1 MEQSFQNL
9 IYIGTKVSVMDGG
22 TLFDRIQ
29 KLNRLTKS
37 EAKIVNFINHA
48 HSRIAFEK
56 VTSIAKKADVGKAS
70 VVRFISRLGFESFK
84 GFQNCVQEEI
94 QDHLEK
100 PIERFLTHE
109 QSGGSRNDEKD
120 LLKQTITQVVKNLH
134 GAHERIKPKK
144 FEEAARL
151 LSNTKST
158 LYVAGNLASFGLA
171 YFFWVYARYL
181 RERVQLVENLG
192 SVAPYELLDVR
203 AKDTLFVVTHHLY
216 SRQTQLIVEFF
227 ALREAK
233 IVMLTDTEIN
243 PFSHLAEVVLVAPC
257 ESSSLFDSSA
267 ALLVV
272 MEALIARVERKLK
285 STTYKRFKAA
295 DELFS
300 HLDVFARSHSTKP
313 GRT

>member
-1 MEQSFQNL
+1 ME
-9 IYIGTKVSVMDGG
+9 GG

-29 KLNRLTKS
+29 KLNRLTTS

-70 VVRFISRLGFESFK
+70 VVRLISRLGFQSFK
-84 GFQNCVQEEI
+84 DFQNCVQDEI
-94 QDHLEK
+94 QDRLEK
-100 PIERFLTHE
+100 PIERLFTLK

-120 LLKQTITQVVKNLH
+120 HLKQTIAQIVKNLH
-134 GAHERIKPKK
+134 GAHERIKPEK

-151 LSNTKST
+151 LSNTRST

-171 YFFWVYARYL
+171 HFFWVYARYL
-181 RERVQLVENLG
+181 RERVQLIQNLG
-192 SVAPYELLDVR
+192 SVAPYELLEVT

-216 SRQTQLIVEFF
+216 SRQTQLLVEFF
-227 ALREAK
+227 ARWKAK
-233 IVMLTDTEIN
+233 IVILTDTEIN
-243 PFSHLAEVVLVAPC
+243 PFSHLAEVVLVVPC
-257 ESSSLFDSSA
+257 ESSSLFDSSG

-272 MEALIARVERKLK
+272 MEALIARMEQKLK
-285 STTYKRFKAA
+285 STTYKRFEAA

-300 HLDVFARSHSTKP
+300 HLYVFARSHSTKP

>member
-1 MEQSFQNL
+1 MERGF
-9 IYIGTKVSVMDGG
+9 SVMDGG

-29 KLNRLTKS
+29 KLNRLTTS
-37 EAKIVNFINHA
+37 EAKIVNFINRA

-84 GFQNCVQEEI
+84 DFQNCVQEEI
-94 QDHLEK
+94 QDRLEK
-100 PIERFLTHE
+100 PIERLLTHE

-120 LLKQTITQVVKNLH
+120 LLKQTITQIVKNLQ
-134 GAHERIKPKK
+134 GAYESTNPKK

-151 LSNTKST
+151 LSNTRSS

-181 RERVQLVENLG
+181 RERVKLVENLG
-192 SVAPYELLDVR
+192 SAAPYELLDMG

-227 ALREAK
+227 ARRGAK

-257 ESSSLFDSSA
+257 ESGSLFDSSG
-267 ALLVV
+267 ALLAV
-272 MEALIARVERKLK
+272 MEALIARMERKLK
-285 STTYKRFKAA
+285 STTYKRFEAA

>member
-1 MEQSFQNL
+1 MN
-9 IYIGTKVSVMDGG
+9 GD

-29 KLNRLTKS
+29 KLNRLTTS

-84 GFQNCVQEEI
+84 DFQNCVQEEI
-94 QDHLEK
+94 QDRLEK
-100 PIERFLTHE
+100 PIERLLTLK

-120 LLKQTITQVVKNLH
+120 LLKQTIAQIVKNLH
-134 GAHERIKPKK
+134 GAHERIKAEK
-144 FEEAARL
+144 FEKAARL
-151 LSNTKST
+151 LSNTRST

-171 YFFWVYARYL
+171 YFFWMYARYL
-181 RERVQLVENLG
+181 RARVQLIQNLG
-192 SVAPYELLDVR
+192 SVAPYELLDVK

-216 SRQTQLIVEFF
+216 SRQTQLLVEFF
-227 ALREAK
+227 ARWNAK
-233 IVMLTDTEIN
+233 IVILTDTEIN
-243 PFSHLAEVVLVAPC
+243 PFSHLAEVVLVVPC
-257 ESSSLFDSSA
+257 ESNSLFDSSG

-272 MEALIARVERKLK
+272 IEALIARMERKLK
-285 STTYKRFKAA
+285 STTYKRFEAA

-300 HLDVFARSHSTKP
+300 HLYVFARSHSTKP